1 MKLAVVGLG
10 LVSPAGITSSEH
22 VFYLRARVPPP
33 AASPFLLAGGRRLS
47 VGFCPWIGARE
58 RAAARIA
65 RIALTAMVEATRPL
79 LHPARA
85 PGLDRIALVLVAASP
100 RPGLSRD
107 DVREVEAALAARL
120 GVVDPLRFRG
130 EAGCFAGLRAAE
142 ELLAGGQARAVAI
155 VAADSLISIER
166 LRHWVS
172 HPPSP
177 WAAEVP
183 RPSEGA
189 AALVVTTPDAARL
202 ARLPLLGTVHGA
214 AVVQGR
220 STDADDAIVD
230 GAAMTQALRDLPR
243 IGRVGAVFGQLQVGS
258 LRQTEWLLALARS
271 GERFEPEHEATCPEV
286 EVGVVG
292 AAAGAFN
299 LAYGLAT
306 LRHGATESPAAA
318 GAPMLAW
325 AISPDGTRGVAM
337 ATGAGA

>member
-22 VFYLRARVPPP
+22 VFYLRARVPAPQ
-33 AASPFLLAGGRRLS
+33 ASPFLLASGQRLS

-65 RIALTAMVEATRPL
+65 RMALAAMDEATRPL
-79 LHPARA
+79 HSA
-85 PGLDRIALVLVAASP
+85 PGLDRLALVLVAASP

-120 GVVDPLRFRG
+120 GGLEPLQFPG

-142 ELLAGGQARAVAI
+142 ELLAAGRARAVVI

-172 HPPSP
+172 RPPSP

-189 AALVVTTPDAARL
+189 AALVVTAPDAARL

-214 AVVQGR
+214 AIVEGR

-230 GAAMTQALRDLPR
+230 GVAMTQALRDLPR
-243 IGRVGAVFGQLQVGS
+243 AGRVGAVFGQLQVGS
-258 LRQTEWLLALARS
+258 LRQTEWLLALART
-271 GERFEPEHEATCPEV
+271 GERFEPEHEVSCPEV
-286 EVGVVG
+286 DVGVVG

-306 LRHGATESPAAA
+306 LRHGATGSPAAS

-325 AISPDGTRGVAM
+325 AISPDGTRGVAL